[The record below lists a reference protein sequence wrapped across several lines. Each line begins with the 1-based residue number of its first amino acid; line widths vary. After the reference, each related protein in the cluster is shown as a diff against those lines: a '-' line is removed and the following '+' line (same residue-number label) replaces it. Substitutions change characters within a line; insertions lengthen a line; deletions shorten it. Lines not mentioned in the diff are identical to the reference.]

1 MWRAGQSLGHPRGL
15 IRLAVLG
22 LFLPFLLFSVD
33 LPERDSATSLQQLLD
48 GNKRYVNNELQD
60 FQMRRN
66 ELVSSQSPL
75 AVVVG
80 CSDSRV
86 PLETVF
92 DQNLGDIFVVRVA
105 GNVIGPVE
113 LESIQH
119 GVEQLG
125 CPLVFILGH
134 QGCGAVQAVLDGK
147 TAGIANIRS
156 LMQKAVDQSKNLP
169 GDPLENAIISN
180 VKFNMNKLEKNNLFK
195 SFIENKKLRIY
206 GGYYE
211 LKSGSVKLISSD

>member
-1 MWRAGQSLGHPRGL
+1 M
-15 IRLAVLG
+15 
-22 LFLPFLLFSVD
+22 LFSVEA
-33 LPERDSATSLQQLLD
+33 PERDSGASLQQLLD
-48 GNKRYVNNELQD
+48 GNKRYANNELKD
-60 FQMRRN
+60 FQMKRD
-66 ELVSSQSPL
+66 ELVSGQAPL

-86 PLETVF
+86 PLEIVF
-92 DQNLGDIFVVRVA
+92 DQSLGDIFVVRVA

-113 LESIQH
+113 LESIQY

-147 TAGIANIRS
+147 TSGIANIRS
-156 LMQKAVDQSKNLP
+156 LMQKAVDQSKSLP
-169 GDPLENAIISN
+169 GDPLENAIVSN
-180 VKFNMNKLEKNNLFK
+180 VKFNMTKLKKNSLFK
-195 SFIENKKLRIY
+195 SFIENKKINIY

-211 LKSGSVKLISSD
+211 LKSGSIKLISSD